1 MDKAIEVKNLRRI
14 YKKGKAEP
22 FIAVDDISFDV
33 YSDEIFGLLGP
44 NGAGKTTIIKIL
56 STLLY
61 PTEGT
66 VKVGG
71 YDVVKESDKIRHIIN
86 LVSGGESAGYGI
98 LTVKESLWMFSQF
111 YGIETNEAMK
121 RIEKY
126 LKIVEMWNSRNT
138 LLNKLSTGMMQRINL
153 IRGLVSEPKILFL
166 DEPTL
171 GLDIEG
177 ARIIRNIV
185 KEWVKENKERAVVLT
200 THYMAEA
207 DELCDRIAIINRGK
221 LVAYDSPESLKQT
234 ISIEKFFEITT
245 PLGEISDKDLI
256 KEMNSK
262 SSINFTHYPESGET
276 IILLR
281 LKEEKEIAH
290 IISTL
295 EDNNI
300 EIKSLRK
307 IEPTLEDVFI
317 KLAGRRFEDEEK
329 D

>member
-1 MDKAIEVKNLRRI
+1 
-14 YKKGKAEP
+14 
-22 FIAVDDISFDV
+22 
-33 YSDEIFGLLGP
+33 
-44 NGAGKTTIIKIL
+44 L
-56 STLLY
+56 S
-61 PTEGT
+61 
-66 VKVGG
+66 
-71 YDVVKESDKIRHIIN
+71 IN
-86 LVSGGESAGYGI
+86 LV
-98 LTVKESLWMFSQF
+98 
-111 YGIETNEAMK
+111 
-121 RIEKY
+121 
-126 LKIVEMWNSRNT
+126 
-138 LLNKLSTGMMQRINL
+138 
-153 IRGLVSEPKILFL
+153 RGLVSEPKILFL

-317 KLAGRRFEDEEK
+317 KLVGRRFEDEEK